1 MAEPSGGLDYAHC
14 LRPNF
19 TRNLVHALLD
29 RHRSVNLIGPPGCG
43 KRRLL
48 EDLRDCKPP
57 DTLVLLVDLRA
68 YKQSYAGFLGGLWRQ
83 ISQPNAKTPQELG
96 KLVAK
101 LEDSG
106 QRVLLLLDNFD
117 ALLDNPY
124 IDPKFGVQFHDHLN
138 SLKNHP
144 RMALACVTVK
154 PHDQSV
160 VLVGG
165 QPHGTSWLDLEKCP
179 LPDLVRPELRAEI
192 DRRQLGLD
200 ADSATMIVEAV
211 RSRERAYDLL
221 DAILNKWANQEDAD
235 LRLRKRLKKW
245 VKDFDAAQGGVHT
258 GGLYRGLRRLR
269 ALWFLITSF
278 VPNPK
283 KLFAALG
290 SPLSALGRLLERLAK
305 GPSDKP

>member
-68 YKQSYAGFLGGLWRQ
+68 YKQSYAGFLGDLWRQ
-83 ISQPNAKTPQELG
+83 TSQPNAKPPQELG
-96 KLVAK
+96 KLVTK

-117 ALLDNPY
+117 ALLDNPD
-124 IDPKFGVQFHDHLN
+124 IDPKFDARFHDHLN

-154 PHDQSV
+154 PHDRSV
-160 VLVGG
+160 VLIGG
-165 QPHGTSWLDLEKCP
+165 QPHGTSWLDLEKYS
-179 LPDLVRPELRAEI
+179 LPDLSRPELRAEI
-192 DRRQLGLD
+192 DRRQPGLD
-200 ADSATMIVEAV
+200 ADMAAAIVETV
-211 RSRERAYDLL
+211 NGRERAYDLL
-221 DAILNKWANQEDAD
+221 DAILNKWVNQEDAG
-235 LRLRKRLKKW
+235 LRLRKRLRKW
-245 VKDFDAAQGGVHT
+245 VKQFDATQAGVHT
-258 GGLYRGLRRLR
+258 GGLYRGLRIVR
-269 ALWFLITSF
+269 AWWATAGLPS
-278 VPNPK
+278 PK
-283 KLFAALG
+283 KLAAALG
-290 SPLSALGRLLERLAK
+290 GPLSALGRWLDRRAK
-305 GPSDKP
+305 GGSDKP

>member
-1 MAEPSGGLDYAHC
+1 MAEPSGNLDYAHC

-19 TRNLVHALLD
+19 TRNLVHALLV

-68 YKQSYAGFLGGLWRQ
+68 YKRSYAGLLGELWRQ
-83 ISQPNAKTPQELG
+83 ISQPNASTPQELG
-96 KLVAK
+96 DLVAK
-101 LEDSG
+101 LEEGG

-117 ALLDNPY
+117 ALLDNPD
-124 IDPKFGVQFHDHLN
+124 IDPKFDTRFHDHLN

-154 PHDQSV
+154 PHDRSV

-165 QPHGTSWLDLEKCP
+165 QPHGTSWLDLEKCS
-179 LPDLVRPELRAEI
+179 LPDLSRPELRAEI
-192 DRRQLGLD
+192 KRRQPGLGDD
-200 ADSATMIVEAV
+200 AAVMIVEIV
-211 RSRERAYDLL
+211 VGQKRAYDLL
-221 DAILNKWANQEDAD
+221 DAILNKLASQEDAG

-245 VKDFDAAQGGVHT
+245 VKRFDADQGGVHT
-258 GGLYRGLRRLR
+258 GGLYRGLRTLR
-269 ALWFLITSF
+269 AWWATAGLPS
-278 VPNPK
+278 PK

-290 SPLSALGRLLERLAK
+290 GPLSALGRWLERLAK
-305 GPSDKP
+305 GPGDKP

>member
-1 MAEPSGGLDYAHC
+1 MVEPSGSLDYAHC

-19 TRNLVHALLD
+19 TRNLFYALLD

-68 YKQSYAGFLGGLWRQ
+68 YKQSYAGFLGDLWRQ
-83 ISQPNAKTPQELG
+83 FPHPTGKAPQELG
-96 KLVAK
+96 KLVTK

-117 ALLDNPY
+117 ALLDNPD
-124 IDPKFGVQFHDHLN
+124 IDPKFDARFHDHLN
-138 SLKNHP
+138 SLKNHS

-154 PHDQSV
+154 PHDRSV

-179 LPDLVRPELRAEI
+179 LPDLGRSELRAEI
-192 DRRQLGLD
+192 DRRQPGLD
-200 ADSATMIVEAV
+200 ADTAAAIVETV
-211 RSRERAYDLL
+211 HSRERAYDLL
-221 DAILNKWANQEDAD
+221 DAILNKWANQEDAG
-235 LRLRKRLKKW
+235 LRVRKRLKKW
-245 VKDFDAAQGGVHT
+245 VKQLDAAQGGVHT
-258 GGLYRGLRRLR
+258 GGLYRELRTVRAWWATAGLP
-269 ALWFLITSF
+269 S
-278 VPNPK
+278 PK

-290 SPLSALGRLLERLAK
+290 GLWSSLGRLLERLGK
-305 GPSDKP
+305 GGSNKP